1 MKNKIYKYA
10 TIGILFFMA
19 ILGIKTVKAETY
31 TGQAIWPSEFIS
43 NIYVKKVKPN
53 GYAKYQQM
61 QFIRRSED
69 NKFVYC
75 VQPYT
80 DIDNNLPYY
89 EVARDDYATVLNFT
103 EEQWDRISLLAY
115 YGYQYNE
122 NGYDHTAK
130 KWYAITQVMIWRTS
144 NPESDIYFTDTL
156 NGNRISSYDDEIAEM
171 EQLLASHYTI
181 PKFES
186 NLSLPLGSSTTL
198 TDTNNV
204 LNNYKISSSENVT
217 ATINGNI
224 ITIKATGIGD
234 AKINLTKKTTKYETN
249 PIVYFSNHSQ
259 NVFRV
264 GNYDPV
270 NTNIKLEVFGGKVE
284 INKLDSKTQTNTP
297 QGQGTLKGAVYGVY
311 DTSGDLITKL
321 TTNENGY
328 AISDYLPSVG
338 EFIIKEITPSNGYT
352 LDKNIYRVI
361 VDKDNL
367 LASVNVLEKVISGE
381 LEITK
386 VYASAETQIL
396 LPEIGI
402 KFGIYDHNDKLIK
415 EVTTDNNGKIKITL
429 PFGEYTLKQLTTT
442 PGYEY
447 AEDYKFN
454 IDTDGEEIKEVISNA
469 EITAKLKVIKI
480 DADTK
485 ELIKRANIKFKIFDV
500 DKNEYV
506 CQTITY
512 PTAKTLCEFET
523 DENGILITPYPLFS
537 GTYKLEEVDQ
547 VIDGYLWN
555 RESVE
560 FRIDENSNLI
570 TDNEYGIL
578 FETKFENKK
587 VTGSIE
593 IQKYGEEI
601 NKTDEL
607 YEYNKIPLEGVV
619 IGLYKDDKLIK
630 EYITDSNGYIKIDNL
645 ELGEY
650 IIKEIYAVGNH
661 ILDTTSYEVI
671 LKYKDQYTPV
681 IEYKLE
687 LNNYL
692 PKGKLEFEKTNQ
704 FNEKVSNALIEVYNE
719 NDELLFSKRTNDN
732 GLIVIEGLPI
742 GKYYILERE
751 TANPDYILNTEK
763 IFFEIKENNEVV
775 KCNMV
780 NELIIEVPNTEKN
793 ELPLYE
799 LGVITLC
806 LAGIGVICYASK
818 KKKK

>member
-1 MKNKIYKYA
+1 M
-10 TIGILFFMA
+10 
-19 ILGIKTVKAETY
+19 
-31 TGQAIWPSEFIS
+31 
-43 NIYVKKVKPN
+43 
-53 GYAKYQQM
+53 
-61 QFIRRSED
+61 
-69 NKFVYC
+69 
-75 VQPYT
+75 
-80 DIDNNLPYY
+80 
-89 EVARDDYATVLNFT
+89 
-103 EEQWDRISLLAY
+103 
-115 YGYQYNE
+115 
-122 NGYDHTAK
+122 
-130 KWYAITQVMIWRTS
+130 
-144 NPESDIYFTDTL
+144 
-156 NGNRISSYDDEIAEM
+156 
-171 EQLLASHYTI
+171 
-181 PKFES
+181 
-186 NLSLPLGSSTTL
+186 
-198 TDTNNV
+198 
-204 LNNYKISSSENVT
+204 
-217 ATINGNI
+217 
-224 ITIKATGIGD
+224 
-234 AKINLTKKTTKYETN
+234 
-249 PIVYFSNHSQ
+249 
-259 NVFRV
+259 
-264 GNYDPV
+264 
-270 NTNIKLEVFGGKVE
+270 
-284 INKLDSKTQTNTP
+284 
-297 QGQGTLKGAVYGVY
+297 
-311 DTSGDLITKL
+311 
-321 TTNENGY
+321 
-328 AISDYLPSVG
+328 
-338 EFIIKEITPSNGYT
+338 
-352 LDKNIYRVI
+352 
-361 VDKDNL
+361 

-396 LPEIGI
+396 LPEVGI
-402 KFGIYDHNDKLIK
+402 KFGIYDNNDKLIK
-415 EVTTDNNGKIKITL
+415 EVTTDNNGKIKVTL

-485 ELIKRANIKFKIFDV
+485 EVIKRANIKFKIFDV

-555 RESVE
+555 KESVE

-650 IIKEIYAVGNH
+650 IIKEIYTVGDH

-799 LGVITLC
+799 LGAITLC